1 LTHIQI
7 VKALNSLKPGAEWT
21 LSGDNYEDLNW
32 LDTGKAP
39 TLAEIEAEIAAL
51 PGKEADAQAAKESE
65 KAALLA
71 KLGITDDEAKL
82 LLS

>member
-1 LTHIQI
+1 MID
-7 VKALNSLKPGAEWT
+7 V
-21 LSGDNYEDLNW
+21 NYDIK
-32 LDTGKAP
+32 TGKTTERNLTP
-39 TLAEIEAEIAAL
+39 DEIAELKATQLKVIEKQIEAE
-51 PGKEADAQAAKESE
+51 AKSIK